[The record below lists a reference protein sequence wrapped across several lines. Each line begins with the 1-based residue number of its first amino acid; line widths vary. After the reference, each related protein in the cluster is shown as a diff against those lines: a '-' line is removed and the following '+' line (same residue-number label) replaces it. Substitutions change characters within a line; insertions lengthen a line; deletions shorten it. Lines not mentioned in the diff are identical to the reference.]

1 MCNTC
6 VAGAGHENKSTIGSD
21 ETKNGLLTEAIVPF
35 TGLLTLAW
43 EDSYCYKKIIL
54 KTRLLNYLVLV

>member
-1 MCNTC
+1 MSNTC

-43 EDSYCYKKIIL
+43 EDNCYKKIIL
-54 KTRLLNYLVLV
+54 KTRLLKKIS